1 MISLIY
7 FIVAVVVMSLAAQAF
22 VGDRDDPARQAFLA
36 FATAVTVAY
45 SSFALSLL
53 PGLGALRHLYLF
65 AGTWVPAAMLWTIDR
80 AFPREGSPLTQ
91 GMRLTYAGTVLIA
104 PVAAL
109 LHGAFYD
116 PLVRTSPPSLVA
128 GLFALFGFVVALR
141 RLWDAQEST
150 SFRVDRNRLRYLFAV
165 VALAIGFTMVEQL
178 GRVMGPVPD
187 PGSLSLSTRAVVLQG
202 PLPPFSAV
210 FAVVGVYFLSHTV
223 VMSRL
228 LDLTEVLARMTT
240 LLLSAGA
247 LVLIDGLTFLWVDT
261 FTVYPFHGTFQIFL
275 ASLLFLAAYDP
286 FRSRLR
292 FQVNRA
298 LNRRGFQ
305 LLDTIAQLRRT
316 LSSVIT
322 DKALTTTLLDALHRS
337 GRVPECSVYLWDGRS
352 GAFVCRGSRSSDP
365 EKVPLQVVAEQPFAE
380 RLARG
385 APWYTRSAVAR
396 RAQHDSDQG
405 EVLALMDAMNAD
417 VTFPF
422 TSGDTVL
429 GWFHVRDEPWS
440 DGYSAE
446 EILALQELAA
456 RASVALTNVR
466 SFAALEEQKRLA
478 ALGEMSAGLA
488 HEIRNP
494 LAGLKGAAQVLEG
507 EQLSGDS
514 QEMLQVIVD
523 ECERLD
529 VVVSQFL
536 DYARPFELHTEVQPL
551 NALVTHAVNLMRAQR
566 LPDGIE
572 LVEELAGDLPPQ
584 RLDGTR
590 ITQVVINLLQN
601 AIQAMP
607 DGGVLTVTTQR
618 RVDRRGRQVCEFLVR
633 DTGAG
638 IPPDEVEQL
647 FIPFYTTKAGG
658 TGLGLA
664 ICQRIVVAHD
674 GEIDVQSPE
683 TGGTSF
689 AVRLPLPRDLPD
701 PP

>member
-1 MISLIY
+1 MISLLY
-7 FIVAVVVMSLAAQAF
+7 FIVAVVVISLAAQAF
-22 VGDRDDPARQAFLA
+22 VDDREDPARQAFLA

-53 PGLGALRHLYLF
+53 PGLGGLRHLYLF

-80 AFPREGSPLTQ
+80 AFPKEGTPLSQ
-91 GMRLTYAGTVLIA
+91 GMRLTYAGTVLVA
-104 PVAAL
+104 PVCAL

-116 PLVRTSPPSLVA
+116 PLVRTSPPSLLA

-141 RLWDAQEST
+141 RLWEAQESS
-150 SFRVDRNRLRYLFAV
+150 SFRVDRNRLRYLFVV
-165 VALAIGFTMVEQL
+165 VALAIGFTMLEQL
-178 GRVMGPVPD
+178 GRVMGPIPD
-187 PGSLSLSTRAVVLQG
+187 PTTLSLSTRAVALQG

-210 FAVVGVYFLSHTV
+210 FAVVGVYFLYHSV

-275 ASLLFLAAYDP
+275 ASLLFMAAYDP
-286 FRSRLR
+286 FRSRLL

-305 LLDTIAQLRRT
+305 LLDTIAQLKTR

-322 DKALTTTLLDALHRS
+322 APDLAMLLLDALHRS
-337 GRVPECSVYLWDGRS
+337 GRVPECSVYLWDDRL
-352 GAFVCRGSRSSDP
+352 GAFSCQGARTADP
-365 EKVPLQVVAEQPFAE
+365 EGIPLLVVAEKPFAE

-385 APWYTRSAVAR
+385 APWYTRSAVER
-396 RAQHDSDQG
+396 RAQHDPDQG
-405 EVLALMDAMNAD
+405 EVLALMDAMHAD

-429 GWFHVRDEPWS
+429 GWFHVRDEAWS

-446 EILALQELAA
+446 EILALQDLAG
-456 RASVALTNVR
+456 RASVALTNAR
-466 SFAALEEQKRLA
+466 SFEALEEQKRLA
-478 ALGEMSAGLA
+478 ALGAMSAGLA

-536 DYARPFELHTEVQPL
+536 DYARPFELRSEPQLL
-551 NALVTHAVNLMRAQR
+551 NALVTHAATLLRAQG
-566 LPDGIE
+566 LPDGVS
-572 LVEELAGDLPPQ
+572 LVEELGGDLPAQP
-584 RLDGTR
+584 LDGTR
-590 ITQVVINLLQN
+590 ITQVVLNLLQN
-601 AIQAMP
+601 AVQAMP
-607 DGGVLTVTTQR
+607 DGGTLTVRTQSR
-618 RVDRRGRQVCEFLVR
+618 IDRRGRQVSELVVH
-633 DTGAG
+633 DTGQG
-638 IPPDEVEQL
+638 IDADDLEQL
-647 FIPFYTTKAGG
+647 FVPFYTTKVGG

-664 ICQRIVVAHD
+664 ICQRIVSAHG
-674 GEIDVQSPE
+674 GELDVQSQP
-683 TGGTSF
+683 GQGTTF
-689 AVRLPLPRDLPD
+689 MARLPH
-701 PP
+701 